1 MGNKRNEE
9 LWNKVMEYY
18 NDGYTKAQIGRFV
31 GLSRQRISVIID
43 SYEKNQQKILG
54 GNIRLSDFQLRKLE
68 SVVFDNIRI
77 FLIQSNIKLGD
88 FCKMIDKESK
98 TTYRAN
104 AFLTG
109 ESNKV
114 TPEMISEIAKV
125 TGLPIEEVLKVKSN
139 ENNLQL

>member
-98 TTYRAN
+98 TTYRAI

-109 ESNKV
+109 KSNNV
-114 TPEMISEIAKV
+114 TPEMISKIAKV